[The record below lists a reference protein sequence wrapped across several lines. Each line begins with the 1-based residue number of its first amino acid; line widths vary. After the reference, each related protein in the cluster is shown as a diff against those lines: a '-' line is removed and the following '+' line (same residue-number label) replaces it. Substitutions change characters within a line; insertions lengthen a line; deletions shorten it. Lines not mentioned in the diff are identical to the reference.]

1 MLKRFHI
8 RPWSMLALVAGMMLV
23 AGGLTF
29 PPEGRADGGS
39 GHFAHHGHRGH
50 HKDFVGHALRGL
62 LHGQKDLNLSEEQ
75 VGKIKAI
82 AIDYT
87 KTRIRDKAEVK
98 LAEVDVRAQVF
109 DDKAE
114 LTSIESAMRKAESA
128 KTTLRLD
135 AVKAMRAAKA
145 VLTPEQREKWQASMW
160 QRHKGGQ
167 GGEYGREHRER
178 AAHDAPTHEG

>member
-1 MLKRFHI
+1 MLKRFHT
-8 RPWSMLALVAGMMLV
+8 RLWSTVAFLAGLMLL

-29 PPEGRADGGS
+29 PSEARADGGW
-39 GHFAHHGHRGH
+39 GHSSHHGQRG

-62 LHGQKDLNLSEEQ
+62 LHGQKDLNLTEEQ

-82 AIDYT
+82 AMDYT

-109 DDKAE
+109 DEKAD
-114 LTSIESAMRKAESA
+114 LTSIETAMRKAENA

-145 VLTPEQREKWQASMW
+145 VLTPEQQEKWRANMRL
-160 QRHKGGQ
+160 RHKDGRHDG
-167 GGEYGREHRER
+167 YGREHRER
-178 AAHDAPTHEG
+178 AAHDAPTQEG